1 MVSKSLGNF
10 FQSIQIQINHNLS
23 DLWFNGVFENIN
35 NFFFTEILDNKI
47 INEVTRTF
55 LKSFDR
61 IKTEQKQKQ
70 SKVNDEVDILIN
82 AVGIDLQEE
91 LLYSHNICSPA
102 FSKRNNDA

>member
-1 MVSKSLGNF
+1 MASKSLGNF
-10 FQSIQIQINHNLS
+10 FQSSQIQIDQHLS
-23 DLWFNGVFENIN
+23 NLWFNGVLEKYKHFY
-35 NFFFTEILDNKI
+35 FTEILDNTI

-70 SKVNDEVDILIN
+70 SKANDELDILIN

-91 LLYSHNICSPA
+91 LLYSHNICLPN
-102 FSKRNNDA
+102 FSKRNNYA